1 MATMANMRVKMIYPP
16 GLVTKPIIAILAK
29 EHNVLANI
37 RRASVDEGTGWL
49 VCEIE
54 GEPEDLASGLAWLES
69 TGIEVESL
77 GDVVES

>member
-1 MATMANMRVKMIYPP
+1 MAHIRVKLIYPP
-16 GLVTKPIIAILAK
+16 GLVTKPIIALLAK
-29 EHNVLANI
+29 DHNVLANI

-49 VCEIE
+49 VCELE
-54 GEPEDLASGLAWLES
+54 GDAQDLKGGLAFLAE

>member
-1 MATMANMRVKMIYPP
+1 MAHIRVKLIYPP
-16 GLVTKPIIAILAK
+16 GLVTKPIIALLAK
-29 EHNVLANI
+29 DHNVLANI

-49 VCEIE
+49 VCELE
-54 GEPEDLASGLAWLES
+54 GDAQDLKGGLAFLTE